1 MRKYYEAYDDRYRQI
16 HNMNLQWAESDP
28 SPIVQEIIEKLGI
41 TRSDKLL
48 ELGCGEG
55 RDTKPLLLV
64 GYDMLATD
72 ISPEAISYCQ
82 KQLPQFADRF
92 QILDCITGKLDM
104 QFDFIYA
111 VAVVH
116 MLVEDC
122 DRNAFYSFIRGH
134 LRSGGKALICT
145 MGDGE
150 IQRCSD
156 PATAFTLQ
164 ERIHQ
169 QTGTKVKIA
178 GTSCRMVTFADFENE
193 LRNNGLTIIE
203 KGITETVPGFS
214 QMMYAVVCL

>member
-1 MRKYYEAYDDRYRQI
+1 M
-16 HNMNLQWAESDP
+16 
-28 SPIVQEIIEKLGI
+28 
-41 TRSDKLL
+41 
-48 ELGCGEG
+48 
-55 RDTKPLLLV
+55 
-64 GYDMLATD
+64 
-72 ISPEAISYCQ
+72 ISRTIGDGSLSA
-82 KQLPQFADRF
+82 
-92 QILDCITGKLDM
+92 GKLDT

-116 MLVEDC
+116 MLVENA
-122 DRNAFYSFIRGH
+122 DRNAFYSFIREH
-134 LRSGGKALICT
+134 LNTGCKALICT

-164 ERIHQ
+164 DRIHQ

-214 QMMYAVVCL
+214 QMMYAVVCS

>member
-28 SPIVQEIIEKLGI
+28 SPIVREIIEKLGI
-41 TRSDKLL
+41 TRADKIF

-55 RDTKPLLLV
+55 RDAKHLLLE
-64 GYDMLATD
+64 GYDLLATD

-82 KQLPQFADRF
+82 KQLPQFAERF
-92 QILDCITGKLDM
+92 QILDCIAGKLDT
-104 QFDFIYA
+104 QFDFIYT

-116 MLVEDC
+116 MLVEDV
-122 DRNAFYSFIRGH
+122 DRNAFYSFIREH
-134 LRSGGKALICT
+134 LNTGGKALICT

-150 IQRCSD
+150 IQQCSD
-156 PATAFTLQ
+156 PATAFIRQ
-164 ERIHQ
+164 NRIHQ

-178 GTSCRMVTFADFENE
+178 GTSCRMVTFTYFENE
-193 LRNNGLTIIE
+193 LRNNGFTIIE

-214 QMMYAVVCL
+214 QMMYAVVCF